1 MAPLYLRYAVIWLLA
16 LCSMN
21 AFYALVNGI
30 GFASFN
36 LIVGLIDG
44 VAARIGL
51 SLLLGSLMGLPGY
64 WLGSGLAGFVTT
76 LSMGFYYLTGWWT
89 KREAVTR

>member
-1 MAPLYLRYAVIWLLA
+1 M
-16 LCSMN
+16 
-21 AFYALVNGI
+21 
-30 GFASFN
+30 
-36 LIVGLIDG
+36 GLIDG

-51 SLLLGSLMGLPGY
+51 SLLLGSLIGLPGY

-89 KREAVTR
+89 KREAVTK